1 MIGRIPILDV
11 EPVLECGR
19 RPAKAVTGETFPV
32 SATVFR
38 EGHEMLGAGVVLR
51 GPDGQR
57 SPLAYMRELVPGT
70 DRYGADV
77 TVTAQGLWYFQVEAW
92 GDPIAHWRHDAA
104 IKVPLGLETEL
115 MLIEGALLFERA
127 ARGVRGDGTAWQAR
141 STQASR
147 GIQASPAAQASA
159 VQADPAAQAG
169 AVQASPGAQASRG
182 AQAVTALATSPAGT
196 TQLSTAAASAAR
208 AGQRWANV
216 AQAAQAARTARATLR
231 QVAAQLRD
239 RALPPWDRLSAASA
253 PGVQAILAQYPLRDL
268 VSRSARYPVI
278 VHRPRALYGAWY
290 EFFPRSEGVEI
301 DPMGYREPRS
311 GTFRTAARRLDG
323 IADMGFDVVYLPPIH
338 PIGTTARKGA
348 NNVLQAAPGDP
359 GSPWAIGAPEGGH
372 DAIHPDLGTFADF
385 DAFVRRTRE
394 LGMEVALDLALQTSP
409 DHPWVSEHPEW
420 FTKRA
425 DGRIAYAENPPKKYQ
440 DIYPLNFD
448 HDPGGIYTEA
458 LRIVRLWMAHG
469 VRIFRVDNPHTKP
482 LAFWER
488 FLAEIAR
495 TDPDVLFLAEAF
507 TRPAMMRAL
516 AEIGFHQSYTY
527 FTWRNSAAELSDYL
541 RELSGPAAAYMRP
554 NFFANTPDIL
564 HEYLQHGG
572 PPAFKIRA
580 VLASMLSPTWGI
592 YSGYE
597 LCEGTPVRPGSEEYL
612 DSEKYQFRPRDWE
625 RAQQGPAGIAPYIAR
640 LNAIRKAHPALHWL
654 RNLRFH
660 HVDQPELICFS
671 KRDPQEEDTVLVIVN
686 LDPHQPREATVWLD
700 LPALGLE
707 SNADFV
713 VTDELS
719 GQSYRWGRAN
729 YVRLDPGYEP
739 AHIFQVKT
747 SPSA

>member
-19 RPAKAVTGETFPV
+19 RPAKAVTGETFEV

-51 GPDGQR
+51 GPAGQR
-57 SPLAYMRELVPGT
+57 SPLVYMRELAPGT

-77 TVTAQGLWYFQVEAW
+77 TTTAEGLWHFQVEAW

-115 MLIEGALLFERA
+115 MLAEGALLFERA
-127 ARGVRGDGTAWQAR
+127 ARGVRGDSPVWRTR
-141 STQASR
+141 S
-147 GIQASPAAQASA
+147 
-159 VQADPAAQAG
+159 
-169 AVQASPGAQASRG
+169 
-182 AQAVTALATSPAGT
+182 
-196 TQLSTAAASAAR
+196 AR
-208 AGQRWANV
+208 AGERWANA
-216 AQAAQAARTARATLR
+216 AQAAQAARAARATLR

-239 RALPPWDRLSAASA
+239 RALPPWDRLAAASA
-253 PGVQAILAQYPLRDL
+253 PAVLAVLAQYPLRDL
-268 VSRSARYPVI
+268 VTRSARYPVI
-278 VHRPRALYGAWY
+278 VHRQRALYGAWY

-301 DPMGYREPRS
+301 DPMGRREPRS
-311 GTFRTAARRLDG
+311 GTFRSAARRLDA

-372 DAIHPDLGTFADF
+372 DTVHPDLGTLADF
-385 DAFVRRTRE
+385 DAFVGRTRE
-394 LGMEVALDLALQTSP
+394 LGMEVAIDLALQTSP
-409 DHPWVSEHPEW
+409 DHPWVTEHPEW
-420 FTKRA
+420 FTKRG

-448 HDPGGIYTEA
+448 HDPVGIYAEVN
-458 LRIVRLWMAHG
+458 RVIRHWMAHG

-482 LAFWER
+482 LTFWER
-488 FLAEIAR
+488 LLADIDR

-507 TRPAMMRAL
+507 TRPAMMAAL

-541 RELSGPAAAYMRP
+541 RELSGPVAAYMRP

-580 VLASMLSPTWGI
+580 VLAALLSPSWGI

-597 LCEGTPVRPGSEEYL
+597 LCENTPVRPGSEEYL
-612 DSEKYQFRPRDWE
+612 DSEKYQYRIRDWE
-625 RAQQGPAGIAPYIAR
+625 QAQQGPAGIAPYIAR

-660 HVDQPELICFS
+660 HVDQPQLICFS
-671 KRDPQEEDTVLVIVN
+671 KRDAQEEDTILVIVN

>member
-19 RPAKAVTGETFPV
+19 RPAKAVTGETFEV

-51 GPDGQR
+51 GPAGQR
-57 SPLAYMRELVPGT
+57 SPLVYMRELAPGT
-70 DRYGADV
+70 DRYGAEV
-77 TVTAQGLWYFQVEAW
+77 TVTAEGLWHFQVEAW

-115 MLIEGALLFERA
+115 MLAEGALLFERA
-127 ARGVRGDGTAWQAR
+127 ARGVRGDSSDWRIR
-141 STQASR
+141 S
-147 GIQASPAAQASA
+147 
-159 VQADPAAQAG
+159 AQAG
-169 AVQASPGAQASRG
+169 ERAEE
-182 AQAVTALATSPAGT
+182 AGE
-196 TQLSTAAASAAR
+196 R
-208 AGQRWANV
+208 AEECAGERWANA
-216 AQAAQAARTARATLR
+216 AQAAQAARAARAALR

-239 RALPPWDRLSAASA
+239 RALPPWDRLAAAAA
-253 PGVQAILAQYPLRDL
+253 PAVQAVLARYPLRDL
-268 VSRSARYPVI
+268 VTRSARYPVI
-278 VHRPRALYGAWY
+278 VHRQRALYGAWY
-290 EFFPRSEGVEI
+290 EFFPRSEGVDI
-301 DPMGYREPRS
+301 DPMGRREPRS
-311 GTFRTAARRLDG
+311 GTFRSAARRLDA

-372 DAIHPDLGTFADF
+372 DAVHPDLGTLADF
-385 DAFVRRTRE
+385 DAFVGRTRE
-394 LGMEVALDLALQTSP
+394 LGMEVAIDLALQTSP
-409 DHPWVSEHPEW
+409 DHPWVTEHPEW
-420 FTKRA
+420 FTMRA

-448 HDPGGIYTEA
+448 HDPGGIYEEVN
-458 LRIVRLWMAHG
+458 RVIRHWMAHG

-482 LAFWER
+482 LTFWER
-488 FLAEIAR
+488 LLADIAR

-507 TRPAMMRAL
+507 TRPAMMAAL
-516 AEIGFHQSYTY
+516 AQIGFHQSYTY

-541 RELSGPAAAYMRP
+541 RELSGPGAAYMRP

-580 VLASMLSPTWGI
+580 VLAAMLSPSWGI

-612 DSEKYQFRPRDWE
+612 DSEKYQYRPRDWE
-625 RAQQGPAGIAPYIAR
+625 LAQQGPTGIAPYIAR

-671 KRDPQEEDTVLVIVN
+671 KRDAQEEDTVLVIVN
-686 LDPHQPREATVWLD
+686 LDPHQPREATIWLD

-719 GQSYRWGRAN
+719 GQSFRWGRAN

>member
-1 MIGRIPILDV
+1 VIGRIPILDV

-57 SPLAYMRELVPGT
+57 SPLAYMHELVPGT

-147 GIQASPAAQASA
+147 GIQASPAAQA
-159 VQADPAAQAG
+159 
-169 AVQASPGAQASRG
+169 
-182 AQAVTALATSPAGT
+182 VTALATGPAGT
-196 TQLSTAAASAAR
+196 TQLSTATASAAR

-231 QVAAQLRD
+231 QVAALLRD
-239 RALPPWDRLSAASA
+239 RALPPWDRLNAASA
-253 PGVQAILAQYPLRDL
+253 PDVQAILAQYPLRDL
-268 VSRSARYPVI
+268 VSRSARYPLI

>member
-1 MIGRIPILDV
+1 
-11 EPVLECGR
+11 
-19 RPAKAVTGETFPV
+19 
-32 SATVFR
+32 
-38 EGHEMLGAGVVLR
+38 
-51 GPDGQR
+51 
-57 SPLAYMRELVPGT
+57 
-70 DRYGADV
+70 V

-159 VQADPAAQAG
+159 VQASPAAQT
-169 AVQASPGAQASRG
+169 SRG
-182 AQAVTALATSPAGT
+182 AQAVTALATGPAGT
-196 TQLSTAAASAAR
+196 TQLSTATASAAR

-231 QVAAQLRD
+231 QVAALLRD
-239 RALPPWDRLSAASA
+239 RALPPWDRLNAASA
-253 PGVQAILAQYPLRDL
+253 PDVQAILAQYPLRDL

-372 DAIHPDLGTFADF
+372 DAIHPDLGTFGDF